1 VSKLLL
7 STSAILALT
16 TMSLAQVSSEP
27 SNTQDRIAAST
38 AQNSAQIRPDTLAPG
53 TVLSVELSKWLDAK
67 KSKVND
73 KVEARTVTDL
83 SVSGHNV
90 VPRNT
95 KIIGRVTEVKAH
107 SKTSP
112 DSMVGI
118 TFDRVLLKDGREIQL
133 SMIVQAIAPPLHV
146 PVYGGG
152 PDTLADKSSTP
163 YQLPPVGAQ
172 APATGSSSLT
182 PDYPDNIP
190 APPSINTAGPR
201 GSTVGRLTATSRGVV
216 GMKGLLLN
224 TSGSVSVLSSDGG
237 NVHLDSSTQLTLRVQ
252 KKQY

>member
-16 TMSLAQVSSEP
+16 TISWAQVSSEP
-27 SNTQDRIAAST
+27 ANAQDRIAAPT
-38 AQNSAQIRPDTLAPG
+38 AHNSAARPDTLPPG
-53 TVLSVELSKWLDAK
+53 TVLSVELSSWLDAK

-73 KVEARTVTDL
+73 KVEARTVNDL
-83 SVSGHNV
+83 LVSGQNV

-95 KIIGRVTEVKAH
+95 KIIGHVTEVKAH

-118 TFDRVLLKDGREIQL
+118 TFDRVLLKDGREIQS
-133 SMIVQAIAPPLHV
+133 SMIIQAIAPPLHM

-152 PDTLADKSSTP
+152 PDTLADKSTKP

-201 GSTVGRLTATSRGVV
+201 SSTVSRLTATSRGVV

-224 TSGSVSVLSSDGG
+224 TSGSASVLSSDGG

-252 KKQY
+252 